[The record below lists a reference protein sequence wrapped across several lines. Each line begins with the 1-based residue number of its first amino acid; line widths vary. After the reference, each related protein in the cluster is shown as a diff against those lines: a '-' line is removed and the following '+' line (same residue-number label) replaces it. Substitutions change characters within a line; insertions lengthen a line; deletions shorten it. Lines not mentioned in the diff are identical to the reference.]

1 MYVALLEDDP
11 DQHALLMHWLDQAGH
26 QGVGWHRMGDFMRDM
41 ANAHFDAVVLDWKL
55 PDGSGMET
63 LKWIR
68 QTVGWNVAVVVLTAC
83 DDADTV
89 VQALGAGADD
99 YVVKPAREPELV
111 ARIATAVRRASPG
124 GVMVV
129 KLGIYEVD
137 IPRHQLSMHGKPVT
151 MTQKEFD
158 LGAYFFQNPGKLLS
172 RDHLLNK
179 IWGLN
184 TEVDTRTVDTHVSRL
199 RKKLKLDGSHGWQMG
214 SVYGYG
220 YRLDRATAG
229 PCANAAAGG
238 GAVARH
244 DAATLGKAGLS
255 TVAAS

>member
-1 MYVALLEDDP
+1 MYVALLEDDA
-11 DQHALLMHWLDQAGH
+11 DQHALLLHWLEQGGY
-26 QGVGWHRMGDFMRDM
+26 QGVGWLRMADFMRDM
-41 ANAHFDAVVLDWKL
+41 GNAHFDAVVLDWKL
-55 PDGSGMET
+55 PDGSGMEA

-68 QTVGWNVAVVVLTAC
+68 QTVGWNLAVVVLTAC

-89 VQALGAGADD
+89 VAALGAGADD
-99 YVVKPAREPELV
+99 YVVKPAREAELL

-124 GVMVV
+124 GVMVT
-129 KLGIYEVD
+129 KLGVYEVD

-199 RKKLKLDGSHGWQMG
+199 RKKLKLDGSQGWQMG

-220 YRLDRATAG
+220 YRLDRSTA
-229 PCANAAAGG
+229 PPPEKAVAAR
-238 GAVARH
+238 GAVQRH
-244 DAATLGKAGLS
+244 DVATIGKTGVP
-255 TVAAS
+255 TVPAV